1 MISYCAKVKR
11 RSPMH
16 CYHCSEFNE
25 PNAPACPMCGKERD
39 ISNNESA
46 NLNLFLNHELGLFV
60 GTNAIFYIKNCTKSR
75 YWNWSAFLFG
85 GYWLIY
91 RGMYAY
97 LLVYLSLLV
106 AFLFSSALY
115 IWHSI
120 DRFFVITQ
128 LTIAF
133 FLLRGMFACFA
144 NHIYLSFATRK
155 IQKLHQKYPDDVKS
169 RNIRIVLAGR
179 TNLYFPIAISLLPL
193 ILLFF
198 LIFYYVINLY
208 HQPPQNVKVFSYCYN
223 FLRYLVTQHL
233 T

>member
-1 MISYCAKVKR
+1 
-11 RSPMH
+11 MH

-120 DRFFVITQ
+120 DPFFVITQ

-155 IQKLHQKYPDDVKS
+155 IQKLHQKYPADVKS

>member
-1 MISYCAKVKR
+1 
-11 RSPMH
+11 MH